1 MEIKKDEIQLPKNLK
16 TKIEQILPDYITSDI
31 ILKPALCIK
40 VQNKDTST
48 LLSKFKK
55 NNFFLDKIYL
65 KNINYHIKNID
76 KDYQKPNKPKEIS
89 EFQEYEGNFLKR
101 VKKDNNTENLVLVS
115 FLDDLEYKK
124 ISKEKI
130 IKDYSLIENDLL
142 EINIPSTE
150 SISNEQYYKNNKIWP
165 QCNYISSKEKYI
177 YNHNIEEEK
186 EILGIYNFYFLIS
199 NKDNITSLLY
209 DPKTKKVLAK
219 TSENKKSILG
229 HSIMNLLDLFSQ
241 MLVFNK
247 NENKQKEKNKNKDSK
262 KKTNEN
268 DNNSDIKEL
277 KLGEKNVI
285 GPKEN
290 TDYLLN
296 YDKTK
301 DNENNNNN
309 CQYYCEG
316 LYVFTKEE
324 PCIMCSMALIHNRIS
339 RLYFSDK
346 NEKDGALFSKYS
358 LDNYNL
364 NHHYLIFKF
373 N

>member
-16 TKIEQILPDYITSDI
+16 IKIEQILPDYITSDI

-40 VQNKDTST
+40 IPNKDTSI

-65 KNINYHIKNID
+65 KNINYHLKNID
-76 KDYQKPNKPKEIS
+76 KDYQKPNETKEIKEIS
-89 EFQEYEGNFLKR
+89 EYQEFEGNFLKR
-101 VKKDNNTENLVLVS
+101 VKKDNNKENLVLVS

-130 IKDYSLIENDLL
+130 IKDYSVTEKDLI
-142 EINIPSTE
+142 EINIPCTE

-165 QCNYISSKEKYI
+165 QCNYISTKEKYI
-177 YNHNIEEEK
+177 YNHDNQEEK
-186 EILGIYNFYFLIS
+186 EILDIYNFYFLIS

-209 DPKTKKVLAK
+209 DPKTKKILAK
-219 TSENKKSILG
+219 SHENERSVIG
-229 HSIMNLLDLFSQ
+229 HSIMTLLDLFSQ
-241 MLVFNK
+241 KLVL
-247 NENKQKEKNKNKDSK
+247 NKNKHEDKEK
-262 KKTNEN
+262 KENED
-268 DNNSDIKEL
+268 DNNDIKEL
-277 KLGEKNVI
+277 KLGVKNMI

-290 TDYLLN
+290 TDYIN
-296 YDKTK
+296 NFDKK
-301 DNENNNNN
+301 NENDNNNN
-309 CQYYCEG
+309 QYYCEG

-324 PCIMCSMALIHNRIS
+324 PCMMCSMALIHNRIS

-346 NEKDGALFSKYS
+346 NEKDGALISRYS